1 MEESKHPQE
10 ENTEIKAWCWS
21 TVSVI
26 NRAPCQRSLHTGVAL
41 DNCLYI
47 FGGYDGVQRTNDF
60 CKFNF
65 TTMDWSVVPTTE
77 LTPSPR
83 DRHVSVVYGKCVYI
97 NGGYDGYNRVN
108 DFYEYNALTTLW
120 KEVQSTGNPPSSRH
134 SHAAVVYEGAMYVFA
149 GYDGLYRNDFHRYDF
164 KNNCWKTVTDS
175 LGTNE
180 SWPKPRYRTTATII
194 GDKMMVFGGHDGA
207 RQLNDFYAWS
217 FTNETWNEIETI
229 GNPPSA
235 RDSHVAVSYKNSLFI
250 FGGST
255 GNARSDFYE
264 YKFLEQKWIPVCSSG
279 GTPPCSR
286 FCHIGVAY
294 KKGFYVF
301 GGYDGSQRLNDFKM
315 FMFELE
321 TSEIPPSTL
330 LTELGGMVGNERYSD
345 VTIIIDGRAVFA
357 HKFILSRSKYFEA
370 MFSGQMIES
379 SSRQIAISN
388 ISYKVFWEVLKYLYT
403 DYIEWTVENPLE
415 LLQAADLLCLDRLKK
430 ICEQNILAS
439 IDIENAATIYQASD
453 VHNTTSLKDASME
466 FILANFDKVSKST
479 SFKEMARANVEL
491 VLEILAKR

>member
-1 MEESKHPQE
+1 MAESRHPQE
-10 ENTEIKAWCWS
+10 ESVENKAWCWS
-21 TVSVI
+21 TVPAI
-26 NRAPCQRSLHTGVAL
+26 NRAPCQRSLHTGVVL

-47 FGGYDGVQRTNDF
+47 FGGYDGVQRTNEF
-60 CKFNF
+60 CRFNF
-65 TTMDWSVVPTTE
+65 TTLEWSIIPVTE
-77 LTPSPR
+77 QTPSPR

-108 DFYEYNALTTLW
+108 DFYEYNVTTNMW
-120 KEVQSTGNPPSSRH
+120 REVQSTGNPPSSRH
-134 SHAAVVYEGAMYVFA
+134 SHAAVVYEGAMFVFA

-164 KNNCWKTVTDS
+164 QQNSWKPVTDS

-180 SWPKPRYRTTATII
+180 SWPKPRYRTTATVV
-194 GDKMMVFGGHDGA
+194 GDKMLVFGGHDGA

-217 FTNETWNEIETI
+217 FTNETWTEIETL
-229 GNPPSA
+229 GSPPSA

-264 YKFLEQKWIPVCSSG
+264 FKFSEQKWVPVCSSG
-279 GTPPCSR
+279 GTAPCSR

-301 GGYDGSQRLNDFKM
+301 GGYDGTQRLNDFKQ

-321 TSEIPPSTL
+321 NSEIPPSTL
-330 LTELGGMVGNERYSD
+330 ISELSSMIGNDKYSD
-345 VTIIIDGRAVFA
+345 VTIIIEDRPIPA

-370 MFSGQMIES
+370 MFSGEMIES
-379 SSRQIAISN
+379 SSREVRITN
-388 ISYKVFWEVLKYLYT
+388 ISYKAFYEVLKYLYT
-403 DYIEWTVENPLE
+403 DQIDTSTDYALE
-415 LLQAADLLCLDRLKK
+415 ILEAADLLCLDRLKK
-430 ICEQNILAS
+430 ICEHSILAS

-453 VHNTTSLKDASME
+453 VHNITSLKEASLE
-466 FILANFDKVSKST
+466 FILANFDKVSKSNG
-479 SFKEMARANVEL
+479 FREMARANVEL
-491 VLEILAKR
+491 VLDILAKR

>member
-1 MEESKHPQE
+1 MAESKHPQE
-10 ENTEIKAWCWS
+10 ENLENKAWCWS
-21 TVSVI
+21 TVPVV
-26 NRAPCQRSLHTGVAL
+26 NRAPCQRSLHTGVVL

-60 CKFNF
+60 CRLNF
-65 TTMDWSVVPTTE
+65 TTMEWSVIENTE
-77 LTPSPR
+77 HTPSPR

-108 DFYEYNALTTLW
+108 DFYEYNVKNGLW
-120 KEVQSTGNPPSSRH
+120 REVQSTGNPPSSRH
-134 SHAAVVYEGAMYVFA
+134 SHAAVVYEGGMYVFA

-164 KNNCWKTVTDS
+164 QMNSWKTVTDS
-175 LGTNE
+175 LGSNE
-180 SWPKPRYRTTATII
+180 SWPKPRYRTTATVV

-217 FTNETWNEIETI
+217 FTNETWSEIETI
-229 GNPPSA
+229 GSPPSA

-264 YKFLEQKWIPVCSSG
+264 YKFSEQKWVPVCSSG

-301 GGYDGSQRLNDFKM
+301 GGYDGAQRLNDFKQ

-330 LTELGGMVGNERYSD
+330 ISELSSMVGNDKYSD
-345 VTIIIDGRAVFA
+345 VVIYIEGKPIYA
-357 HKFILSRSKYFEA
+357 HKLILSRSTYFEA

-379 SSRQIAISN
+379 CSREITINN
-388 ISYKVFWEVLKYLYT
+388 ISYKTFWEVLKYLYT
-403 DYIEWTVENPLE
+403 DQIEGNADNMLE
-415 LLQAADLLCLDRLKK
+415 LLEASDLLCLDRLKK

-453 VHNTTSLKDASME
+453 LHNTLCLKDAALE
-466 FILANFDKVSKST
+466 FILANFDKVSKSS

-491 VLEILAKR
+491 VIEILNKR